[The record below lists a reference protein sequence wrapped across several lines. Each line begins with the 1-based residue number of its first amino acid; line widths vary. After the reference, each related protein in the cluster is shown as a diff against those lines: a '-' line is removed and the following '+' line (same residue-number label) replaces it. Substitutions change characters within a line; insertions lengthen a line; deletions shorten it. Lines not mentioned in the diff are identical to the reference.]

1 MLCSSRAGARSPAA
15 LLVRACADDGR
26 CLVLRLFE
34 PSDDPAHPRVVDDL
48 LAYRGMQRAF
58 EERSDYRGCRDMEA
72 YCDEYDP
79 DRAYLGAIA
88 EPGAWYDN
96 YVNDY
101 ADEED
106 DHEDDYDFGGA

>member
-1 MLCSSRAGARSPAA
+1 M
-15 LLVRACADDGR
+15 DWR

-58 EERSDYRGCRDMEA
+58 EARSDYRGCRDMEA

-79 DRAYLGAIA
+79 DRAYHGRMARSPSLARGTTTTQ
-88 EPGAWYDN
+88 PGSVTPERRRPHSPVGCVFCWR
-96 YVNDY
+96 
-101 ADEED
+101 
-106 DHEDDYDFGGA
+106 

>member
-1 MLCSSRAGARSPAA
+1 MRGLARLARR
-15 LLVRACADDGR
+15 LADY
-26 CLVLRLFE
+26 
-34 PSDDPAHPRVVDDL
+34 DD
-48 LAYRGMQRAF
+48 
-58 EERSDYRGCRDMEA
+58 
-72 YCDEYDP
+72 YDP